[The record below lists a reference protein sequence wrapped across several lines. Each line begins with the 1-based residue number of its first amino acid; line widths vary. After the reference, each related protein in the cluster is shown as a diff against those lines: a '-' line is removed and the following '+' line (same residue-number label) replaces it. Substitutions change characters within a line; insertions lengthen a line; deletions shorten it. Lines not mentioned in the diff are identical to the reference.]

1 MELDQSKFEQA
12 LDAEGADE
20 QMPRQRFS
28 RRHALLAGLFVLAV
42 VVFLYFGLPQIA
54 GINQTWDR
62 IQDGDPKWL
71 IACVLFELVSFGGYI
86 WLFRGVFVRGSTRI
100 GWRVS
105 YQITM
110 AGLVAARLFSA
121 AGAGGAI
128 LTAWA
133 LRRSGMET
141 RTVATR
147 MIAQYVILYC
157 VYTFTLLIAGI
168 GLYVGAFNGSGVFA
182 LTIVPAIIG
191 GVAIV
196 LALAFTLVPERF
208 DRRIKR
214 WGEDSGWFGRVVAK
228 LAPVPDAVAV
238 GVREALRII
247 RERDGAVL
255 GAILWWYFDILT
267 LWAAFH
273 AFGDPPPF
281 VVLVMAYFVGMF
293 ANLLPLPGGV
303 GGVEGGLIGALI
315 AFGVPGSL
323 AIVAVLTYRAFSFWL
338 PTIPGAIAYVQLR
351 RTVQAWKAEAEQK
364 PATLYKV
371 KSQGT

>member
-12 LDAEGADE
+12 LEAEGADE

-28 RRHALLAGLFVLAV
+28 RRHAVLAGLFVLAV

-86 WLFRGVFVRGSTRI
+86 WLFRGVFLRGSTRI

-147 MIAQYVILYC
+147 MIAQYVILYG
-157 VYTFTLLIAGI
+157 VYTFTLLIVGI

-182 LTIVPAIIG
+182 LTMVPAIIG

-208 DRRIKR
+208 DRRINR
-214 WGEDSGWFGRVVAK
+214 WAEDSGWFGRAVAK
-228 LAPVPDAVAV
+228 LAPVPDAVAA
-238 GVREALRII
+238 GVREALTII

-255 GAILWWYFDILT
+255 GAILWWYFDVLT

>member
-12 LDAEGADE
+12 LEAEGADE
-20 QMPRQRFS
+20 QMPRRRFS

-86 WLFRGVFVRGSTRI
+86 WLFRGVFLRGSTRI

-147 MIAQYVILYC
+147 MIAQYVILYG
-157 VYTFTLLIAGI
+157 VYTFTLLIVGI

-182 LTIVPAIIG
+182 LTMVPAIIG

-208 DRRIKR
+208 DRRINR
-214 WGEDSGWFGRVVAK
+214 WAEDSGWFGRTVAK
-228 LAPVPDAVAV
+228 LAPVPDAVAA
-238 GVREALRII
+238 GVREALTII

-255 GAILWWYFDILT
+255 GAILWWYFDVLT

>member
-12 LDAEGADE
+12 LEAEGADE

-28 RRHALLAGLFVLAV
+28 RRHALVAGLFVLAV

-86 WLFRGVFVRGSTRI
+86 WLFRGVFLRGSTRI

-147 MIAQYVILYC
+147 MIAQYVILYG

-168 GLYVGAFNGSGVFA
+168 GLYVGAFNGSGIFA
-182 LTIVPAIIG
+182 LTMVPAIIG

-208 DRRIKR
+208 DRRIKH
-214 WGEDSGWFGRVVAK
+214 WAEDSGWFGRAVAK

-238 GVREALRII
+238 GVREALTII

-281 VVLVMAYFVGMF
+281 VVLVIAYFVGMF

-351 RTVQAWKAEAEQK
+351 RTVQGWKAEAEQK

>member
-12 LDAEGADE
+12 LEAEGADE
-20 QMPRQRFS
+20 QMPRRRFS
-28 RRHALLAGLFVLAV
+28 RRHALLAGLFVLTV

-71 IACVLFELVSFGGYI
+71 IACLLFELVSFGGYI
-86 WLFRGVFVRGSTRI
+86 WLFRGVFLRGSTRI

-147 MIAQYVILYC
+147 MIAQYVILYG
-157 VYTFTLLIAGI
+157 VYTFTLLIVGI
-168 GLYVGAFNGSGVFA
+168 GLYVGAFNGSSVFV
-182 LTIVPAIIG
+182 LTMVPAIIG

-196 LALAFTLVPERF
+196 LALAFTLVPDRF
-208 DRRIKR
+208 DRRINR
-214 WGEDSGWFGRVVAK
+214 WAEDSGWFGRAVAK
-228 LAPVPDAVAV
+228 LAPVPDAVAA
-238 GVREALRII
+238 GVREALTII

-255 GAILWWYFDILT
+255 GAILWWYFDVLT

>member
-12 LDAEGADE
+12 LEAEGADE
-20 QMPRQRFS
+20 QMPRRRFS

-71 IACVLFELVSFGGYI
+71 IACLLFELVSFGGYI
-86 WLFRGVFVRGSTRI
+86 WLFRGVFLRGSTRI

-147 MIAQYVILYC
+147 MIAQYVILYG
-157 VYTFTLLIAGI
+157 VYTFTLLIVGI

-182 LTIVPAIIG
+182 LTMVPAIIG

-208 DRRIKR
+208 DRRINR
-214 WGEDSGWFGRVVAK
+214 WAEDSGWFGRAVAK
-228 LAPVPDAVAV
+228 LAPVPDAVAA
-238 GVREALRII
+238 GVREALTII

-255 GAILWWYFDILT
+255 GAILWWYFDVLT

-351 RTVQAWKAEAEQK
+351 RTVQGWKAEAQQK

>member
-12 LDAEGADE
+12 LEAEGADE

-86 WLFRGVFVRGSTRI
+86 WLFRGVFLRGSTRI

-147 MIAQYVILYC
+147 MIAQYVILYG
-157 VYTFTLLIAGI
+157 VYTFTLLIVGI

-182 LTIVPAIIG
+182 LTMVPAIIG

-208 DRRIKR
+208 DRRINR
-214 WGEDSGWFGRVVAK
+214 WAEDSGWFGRAVAK
-228 LAPVPDAVAV
+228 LAPVPDAVAA
-238 GVREALRII
+238 GVREALTII

-255 GAILWWYFDILT
+255 GAILWWYFDVLT

>member
-12 LDAEGADE
+12 LEAEGADE
-20 QMPRQRFS
+20 QMPRRRFS

-86 WLFRGVFVRGSTRI
+86 WLFRGVFLRGSTRI

-147 MIAQYVILYC
+147 MIAQYVILYG
-157 VYTFTLLIAGI
+157 VYTFTLLIVGI

-208 DRRIKR
+208 DRRINR
-214 WGEDSGWFGRVVAK
+214 WAEDSGWFGRAVAK
-228 LAPVPDAVAV
+228 LAPVPDAVAA
-238 GVREALRII
+238 GVREALTII

-255 GAILWWYFDILT
+255 GAILWWYFDVLT

>member
-12 LDAEGADE
+12 LEAEGADE

-28 RRHALLAGLFVLAV
+28 RRHAVLAGLFVLAV

-86 WLFRGVFVRGSTRI
+86 WLFRGVFLRGSTRI

-147 MIAQYVILYC
+147 MIAQYVILYG
-157 VYTFTLLIAGI
+157 VYTFTLLIVGI

-182 LTIVPAIIG
+182 LTMVPAIIG

-208 DRRIKR
+208 DRRINR
-214 WGEDSGWFGRVVAK
+214 WAEDSGWFGRAVAK
-228 LAPVPDAVAV
+228 LAPVPDAVAA
-238 GVREALRII
+238 GVREALTII

-255 GAILWWYFDILT
+255 GAILWWYFDVLT

-315 AFGVPGSL
+315 AFGVSGSL

-338 PTIPGAIAYVQLR
+338 PTIPGAVAYVQLR
-351 RTVQAWKAEAEQK
+351 RTVQGWKAEAQQK

>member
-12 LDAEGADE
+12 LEAEGADE
-20 QMPRQRFS
+20 QMPRRRFS
-28 RRHALLAGLFVLAV
+28 RRHALLAGLFVLTV

-71 IACVLFELVSFGGYI
+71 IACLLFELVSFGGYI
-86 WLFRGVFVRGSTRI
+86 WLFRGVFLRGSTRI

-147 MIAQYVILYC
+147 MIAQYVILYG
-157 VYTFTLLIAGI
+157 VYTFTLLIVGI
-168 GLYVGAFNGSGVFA
+168 GLYVGAFNGSSVFV
-182 LTIVPAIIG
+182 LTMVPAIIG

-196 LALAFTLVPERF
+196 LALAFTLVPDRF
-208 DRRIKR
+208 DRRINR
-214 WGEDSGWFGRVVAK
+214 WAEDSGWFGRAVAK
-228 LAPVPDAVAV
+228 LAPVPDAVAA
-238 GVREALRII
+238 GVREALTII

-255 GAILWWYFDILT
+255 GAILWWYFDVLT

-351 RTVQAWKAEAEQK
+351 RTVQGWKAEAEQK

>member
-12 LDAEGADE
+12 LEAEGADE

-28 RRHALLAGLFVLAV
+28 RRHAVLAGLFVLAV

-71 IACVLFELVSFGGYI
+71 IAYVLFELVSFGGYI
-86 WLFRGVFVRGSTRI
+86 WLFRGVFLRGSTRI

-147 MIAQYVILYC
+147 MIAQYVILYG
-157 VYTFTLLIAGI
+157 VYTFTLLIVGI

-182 LTIVPAIIG
+182 LTMVPAIIG

-208 DRRIKR
+208 DRRINR
-214 WGEDSGWFGRVVAK
+214 WAEDSGWFGRAVAK
-228 LAPVPDAVAV
+228 LAPVPDAVAA
-238 GVREALRII
+238 GVREALTII

-255 GAILWWYFDILT
+255 GAILWWYFDVLT

-338 PTIPGAIAYVQLR
+338 PTIPGAVAYVQLR
-351 RTVQAWKAEAEQK
+351 RTVQGWKAEAQQK

>member
-12 LDAEGADE
+12 LEAEGADE

-28 RRHALLAGLFVLAV
+28 RRHAVLAGLFVLAV

-86 WLFRGVFVRGSTRI
+86 WLFRGVFLRGSTRI

-147 MIAQYVILYC
+147 MIAQYVILYG
-157 VYTFTLLIAGI
+157 VYTFTLLIVGI

-182 LTIVPAIIG
+182 LTMVPAIIG

-208 DRRIKR
+208 DRRINR
-214 WGEDSGWFGRVVAK
+214 WAEDSGWFGRAVAK
-228 LAPVPDAVAV
+228 LAPVPDAVAA
-238 GVREALRII
+238 GVREALTII

-255 GAILWWYFDILT
+255 GAILWWYFDVLT

-351 RTVQAWKAEAEQK
+351 RTVQAWKAEAQQK

>member
-12 LDAEGADE
+12 LEAEGADE

-28 RRHALLAGLFVLAV
+28 RRHAVLAGLFVLAV

-86 WLFRGVFVRGSTRI
+86 WLFRGVFLRGSTRI

-147 MIAQYVILYC
+147 MIAQYVILYG
-157 VYTFTLLIAGI
+157 VYTFTLLIVGI

-182 LTIVPAIIG
+182 LTMVPAIIG

-208 DRRIKR
+208 DRRINR
-214 WGEDSGWFGRVVAK
+214 WAEDSGWFGRAVAK
-228 LAPVPDAVAV
+228 LAPVPDAVAA
-238 GVREALRII
+238 GVREALTII

-255 GAILWWYFDILT
+255 GAILWWYFDVLT

-338 PTIPGAIAYVQLR
+338 PTIPGAVAYVQLR
-351 RTVQAWKAEAEQK
+351 RTVQGWKAEAQQK

>member
-12 LDAEGADE
+12 LEAEGADE

-28 RRHALLAGLFVLAV
+28 RRHAVLAGLFVLAV

-86 WLFRGVFVRGSTRI
+86 WLFRGVFLRGSTRI

-147 MIAQYVILYC
+147 MIAQYVILYG
-157 VYTFTLLIAGI
+157 VYTFTLLIVGI

-182 LTIVPAIIG
+182 LTMVPAIIG

-208 DRRIKR
+208 DRRINR
-214 WGEDSGWFGRVVAK
+214 WAEDSGWFGRAVAK
-228 LAPVPDAVAV
+228 LAPVPDAVAA
-238 GVREALRII
+238 GVREALTII

-255 GAILWWYFDILT
+255 GAILWWYFDVLT

-351 RTVQAWKAEAEQK
+351 RTVQGWKAEAQQK

>member
-12 LDAEGADE
+12 LEAEGADE
-20 QMPRQRFS
+20 QMPRRRFS

-86 WLFRGVFVRGSTRI
+86 WLFRGVFLRGSTRI

-147 MIAQYVILYC
+147 MIAQYVILYG
-157 VYTFTLLIAGI
+157 VYTFTLLIVGI

-182 LTIVPAIIG
+182 LTMVPAIIG

-208 DRRIKR
+208 DRRINR
-214 WGEDSGWFGRVVAK
+214 WAEDSGWFGRAVAK
-228 LAPVPDAVAV
+228 LAPVPDAVAA
-238 GVREALRII
+238 GVREALTII

-255 GAILWWYFDILT
+255 GAILWWYFDVLT

>member
-54 GINQTWDR
+54 GVNQTWDR

-182 LTIVPAIIG
+182 LTMVPAIIG

>member
-12 LDAEGADE
+12 LEAEGADE
-20 QMPRQRFS
+20 QMPRRRFS

-71 IACVLFELVSFGGYI
+71 IACLLFELVSFGGYI
-86 WLFRGVFVRGSTRI
+86 WLFRGVFLRGSTRI

-147 MIAQYVILYC
+147 MIAQYVILYG
-157 VYTFTLLIAGI
+157 VYTFTLLIVGI

-182 LTIVPAIIG
+182 LTMVPAIIG

-208 DRRIKR
+208 DRRINR
-214 WGEDSGWFGRVVAK
+214 WAEDSGWFGRAVAK
-228 LAPVPDAVAV
+228 LAPVPDAVAA
-238 GVREALRII
+238 GVREALTII

-255 GAILWWYFDILT
+255 GAILWWYFDVLT

>member
-12 LDAEGADE
+12 LEAESADE

-71 IACVLFELVSFGGYI
+71 IACLLFELVSFGGYI

-147 MIAQYVILYC
+147 MIAQYVILYG

-182 LTIVPAIIG
+182 LTMVPAIIG

-208 DRRIKR
+208 DRRIKH
-214 WGEDSGWFGRVVAK
+214 WAEDSGWFGRAVAK
-228 LAPVPDAVAV
+228 LAPVPDAVAA
-238 GVREALRII
+238 GVREALTII

-351 RTVQAWKAEAEQK
+351 RTVQGWKAEAEQK